1 MKKCFE
7 CEATEDLQEHHVVPR
22 SRGVT
27 KTVTLF
33 NSCHQKAH
41 GRDGNGLN
49 HSRLT
54 KEGLERARKKAL
66 AEGRVWKVGNPNW
79 HKSHC
84 LPKAH
89 EVNRKQGKATAM
101 KHGPKI
107 EILKN
112 EGYSFT
118 QIAKD
123 FNEFKIPTPNK
134 GKWHPQSVI
143 NVYKRYLKEK
153 NEET

>member
-22 SRGVT
+22 SRGGT
-27 KTVTLF
+27 KTVTLC

-41 GRDGNGLN
+41 GRDSKGLN

-54 KEGLERARKKAL
+54 KEGIERARKRGVKL
-66 AEGRVWKVGNPNW
+66 GGPNLNAARQ
-79 HKSHC
+79 KGIQ
-84 LPKAH
+84 KR
-89 EVNRKQGKATAM
+89 RKQGKATAM